1 MNMPTLS
8 EHQLQVRNNNLQ
20 AEVDELLA
28 QLREAKS
35 KLKSVTR
42 ERDRLRQKLGINTRN
57 PDAKKEIIAHMENG
71 LRNCEIVALGYSKST
86 VKNTRRMLVEIE
98 NDTNKR

>member
-1 MNMPTLS
+1 MNLPTLI

-28 QLREAKS
+28 QLRETKG

-57 PDAKKEIIAHMENG
+57 PDAKKEIISHMENG
-71 LRNCEIVALGYSKST
+71 LRNCEIVALGYCKAT
-86 VKNTRRMLVEIE
+86 VKNARRLLREIG
-98 NDTNKR
+98 NDTNN